1 MRRNY
6 FNALTLL
13 FLCVVFG
20 VSSASAQQTLYVDA
34 IAGDDTYDGTSP
46 TDQGG
51 GIGPFQTLQFAMM
64 MANNSDT
71 LRVAAG
77 VYDGYQ
83 LVDKE
88 LTILGA
94 NSGVPGNGTRGAE
107 SILTPDNTD
116 ITFPSNSS
124 NSLVQITRS
133 NVVLDGF
140 LIDGDNPNVSSNNDV
155 NGADVDYS
163 NAVIVFGDFNN
174 VRIRNN
180 RIENFNNAGIE
191 ALGNIVQPNGDC
203 SFNHNSFYN
212 FNESSTGII
221 CGNGFYAEVS
231 NNLFNVVSV
240 GVSLY
245 DFTTAGKRPITI
257 NNNTFAVNYI
267 GIVLTGIN
275 QNASNVYIEEN
286 NISALTGNVA
296 FQGLS
301 LRNCSA
307 NSNLEVRKNRISNF
321 DQGVFMLEVDM
332 PVKAFVNDTIV
343 DCAIG
348 LENVSGLT
356 RIRTDS
362 IAIERSVI
370 SSSTTTAV
378 RIASDS
384 AETKFHSNETVYASS
399 TDGIQALGNVHLML
413 DTSVFDAITDYYIH
427 FDTTASHIYSSMDI
441 DATQCIFDGERGS
454 TATHNNNFTI
464 EDKIRHHLDEVEFP
478 YVSFKDGSAY
488 VSGFDNNTSMNRA
501 IAKASDDWSILVRD
515 INTSED
521 VLANKQL
528 FISTFDNVRVGTL
541 TIDTTG
547 KQVFINDTLYV
558 TNGLSLNNGVL
569 NTTGGLVHV
578 GEQLFTSAAG
588 NVSFS
593 AGSYV
598 NGPLALVVG
607 TSGTDN
613 LSFPIGSSTSIRPVL
628 IELTNATPGA
638 WDVITAELKEN
649 QTPNRLLTGGLSHV
663 SDIHYWQITTA
674 NAVNHDNVVYTA
686 SYSTDGRD
694 DEAND
699 AANLVL
705 ANENSGNWD
714 NLGGPGTA
722 DDIGV
727 ITSSN
732 NTNVV
737 SDLVLANAKNGSNKL
752 GKDELIGAFVTRD
765 GCDGDI
771 IAFNNNSTALVGTIV
786 LNEWDF
792 GDTSSTDTST
802 RVNPSYI
809 YTGPGL
815 YTVRLIVAT
824 DSGARDTT
832 YQQVEVF
839 AKPDV
844 GFTEA
849 IPCFPQACTFSD
861 TTKVQAPD
869 DIEDV
874 LWKIEGNEYFSSIAG
889 HSFSATGTYTVTLI
903 ITTENGC
910 LDSATKQIFQGDSVK
925 MQITPAGPISIC
937 EGDDVQLTATT
948 GIQTY
953 SWSTGASTNSVTVN
967 QSGTYRVDGRN
978 SNLCFG
984 SDSVVVN
991 TVPAPVADA
1000 GSDVFIEYG
1009 ESTTLMGT
1017 GGGTYLWSP
1026 ATALDNPTID
1036 NPTASPTS
1044 TTTYV
1049 LTVTNAQGC
1058 TDTDSVTVTVA
1069 LPKKIDIPNILSP
1082 NDDGYN
1088 DTWDLSGVP
1097 DVDQSK
1103 ITVLNRWGKVVF
1115 ETENYQHDWDGTY
1128 NGEPLPDGTYM
1139 YIIEGS
1145 DVYDAFR
1152 GPLQITR

>member
-1 MRRNY
+1 
-6 FNALTLL
+6 
-13 FLCVVFG
+13 
-20 VSSASAQQTLYVDA
+20 
-34 IAGDDTYDGTSP
+34 
-46 TDQGG
+46 
-51 GIGPFQTLQFAMM
+51 
-64 MANNSDT
+64 
-71 LRVAAG
+71 
-77 VYDGYQ
+77 
-83 LVDKE
+83 
-88 LTILGA
+88 
-94 NSGVPGNGTRGAE
+94 
-107 SILTPDNTD
+107 
-116 ITFPSNSS
+116 
-124 NSLVQITRS
+124 
-133 NVVLDGF
+133 
-140 LIDGDNPNVSSNNDV
+140 
-155 NGADVDYS
+155 
-163 NAVIVFGDFNN
+163 
-174 VRIRNN
+174 
-180 RIENFNNAGIE
+180 
-191 ALGNIVQPNGDC
+191 
-203 SFNHNSFYN
+203 
-212 FNESSTGII
+212 
-221 CGNGFYAEVS
+221 
-231 NNLFNVVSV
+231 
-240 GVSLY
+240 
-245 DFTTAGKRPITI
+245 
-257 NNNTFAVNYI
+257 
-267 GIVLTGIN
+267 
-275 QNASNVYIEEN
+275 
-286 NISALTGNVA
+286 
-296 FQGLS
+296 
-301 LRNCSA
+301 
-307 NSNLEVRKNRISNF
+307 
-321 DQGVFMLEVDM
+321 
-332 PVKAFVNDTIV
+332 
-343 DCAIG
+343 
-348 LENVSGLT
+348 
-356 RIRTDS
+356 
-362 IAIERSVI
+362 
-370 SSSTTTAV
+370 
-378 RIASDS
+378 
-384 AETKFHSNETVYASS
+384 
-399 TDGIQALGNVHLML
+399 
-413 DTSVFDAITDYYIH
+413 
-427 FDTTASHIYSSMDI
+427 
-441 DATQCIFDGERGS
+441 
-454 TATHNNNFTI
+454 
-464 EDKIRHHLDEVEFP
+464 
-478 YVSFKDGSAY
+478 
-488 VSGFDNNTSMNRA
+488 
-501 IAKASDDWSILVRD
+501 
-515 INTSED
+515 
-521 VLANKQL
+521 
-528 FISTFDNVRVGTL
+528 
-541 TIDTTG
+541 
-547 KQVFINDTLYV
+547 
-558 TNGLSLNNGVL
+558 
-569 NTTGGLVHV
+569 
-578 GEQLFTSAAG
+578 
-588 NVSFS
+588 
-593 AGSYV
+593 
-598 NGPLALVVG
+598 
-607 TSGTDN
+607 
-613 LSFPIGSSTSIRPVL
+613 
-628 IELTNATPGA
+628 
-638 WDVITAELKEN
+638 
-649 QTPNRLLTGGLSHV
+649 
-663 SDIHYWQITTA
+663 
-674 NAVNHDNVVYTA
+674 
-686 SYSTDGRD
+686 
-694 DEAND
+694 
-699 AANLVL
+699 VL

-765 GCDGDI
+765 GCDGDV

-802 RVNPSYI
+802 RVNPSYSYI
-809 YTGPGL
+809 GPGL
-815 YTVRLIVAT
+815 YTVRLIVTT

-953 SWSTGASTNSVTVN
+953 SWSTGASTNSITVN

-1097 DVDQSK
+1097 DIDQSK